1 MRTTSDELLEKCGL
15 WFITSTEAE
24 ELAGES
30 PCMNCARKDCNLSGF
45 FELARKRLYIHAML
59 VRKDE
64 EYNLLN
70 VFAEA
75 LPFLVIDF
83 KERIVPNECNA
94 E

>member
-15 WFITSTEAE
+15 WFITSPEAD

-30 PCMNCARKDCNLSGF
+30 PCMNCARKDCNLSGY
-45 FELARKRLYIHAML
+45 FELARRSLFCHAMR
-59 VRKDE
+59 VRKEE

-75 LPFLVIDF
+75 LPFLVIDC
-83 KERIVPNECNA
+83 KERIVPNECTA
-94 E
+94 K

>member
-15 WFITSTEAE
+15 AFITSTEAE

-30 PCMNCARKDCNLSGF
+30 PCMNCAREDCNLSGI
-45 FELARKRLYIHAML
+45 FELARKHLYIHAML
-59 VRKDE
+59 VRKEE

-75 LPFLVIDF
+75 LPFLLIDC
-83 KERIVPNECNA
+83 KERIA
-94 E
+94 

>member
-1 MRTTSDELLEKCGL
+1 MRTTSDELLKKCGL
-15 WFITSTEAE
+15 MFITSTEAE

-45 FELARKRLYIHAML
+45 FELARRSLYIHAML
-59 VRKDE
+59 VRKE

-75 LPFLVIDF
+75 LPFLVIDC
-83 KERIVPNECNA
+83 KERIAQNECTA
-94 E
+94 K

>member
-1 MRTTSDELLEKCGL
+1 MRTTSDELLNKCGL
-15 WFITSTEAE
+15 LFITSTEAE

-45 FELARKRLYIHAML
+45 FELARRSLYIHAML
-59 VRKDE
+59 VRKEE

-75 LPFLVIDF
+75 LPFLVIDC
-83 KERIVPNECNA
+83 KERIAQNECTA
-94 E
+94 K

>member
-15 WFITSTEAE
+15 RFITSPEAD

-45 FELARKRLYIHAML
+45 FELARRSLYIHAML
-59 VRKDE
+59 VRKEE

-75 LPFLVIDF
+75 LPFLVIDC
-83 KERIVPNECNA
+83 KERIAQNECTA
-94 E
+94 K

>member
-15 WFITSTEAE
+15 WFITSPEAD

-45 FELARKRLYIHAML
+45 FELARKRLYLHAML
-59 VRKDE
+59 ERKEE

-75 LPFLVIDF
+75 LPALVIDC
-83 KERIVPNECNA
+83 KERIAPNECTA
-94 E
+94 K

>member
-15 WFITSTEAE
+15 WFITSPEAD

-45 FELARKRLYIHAML
+45 FELARKRLYIHAMR
-59 VRKDE
+59 VRKEE

-75 LPFLVIDF
+75 LPFLVIDC
-83 KERIVPNECNA
+83 KERIAKNECTA
-94 E
+94 K

>member
-45 FELARKRLYIHAML
+45 FELARRRLYIHAML

-75 LPFLVIDF
+75 LPALVIDC
-83 KERIVPNECNA
+83 KERIVPNECTA
-94 E
+94 K

>member
-1 MRTTSDELLEKCGL
+1 MRTTSDELLKKCGL
-15 WFITSTEAE
+15 RFITSPEAE

-59 VRKDE
+59 ERKEE

-75 LPFLVIDF
+75 LPFLVIDC
-83 KERIVPNECNA
+83 KERIVPNECTA
-94 E
+94 K